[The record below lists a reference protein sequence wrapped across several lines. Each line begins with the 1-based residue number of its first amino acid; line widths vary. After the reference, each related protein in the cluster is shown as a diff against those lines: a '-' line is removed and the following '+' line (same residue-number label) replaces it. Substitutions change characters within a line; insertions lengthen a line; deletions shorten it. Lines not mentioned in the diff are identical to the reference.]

1 MFRFFVAGCLSAV
14 LGYSIP
20 HHDRTTHFLSA
31 MNSPDEEVMGPNMNF
46 SEVSTTM
53 KCIISLTIQ
62 YMVVYTALGICRSYL
77 DFTKTPYNDSSVQK
91 ALKSASETMFYA
103 PMVCLM
109 FVGFRMRVLQLTK
122 GTGNPQDWVRMSMQA
137 VTYSILANT
146 LMVMLIPLVTAQEV
160 KTDPETGV
168 MENDGANPFANS
180 ALAIVF
186 NVIRYVVFLGLY
198 VGFAAVC
205 VGVFLFKPPA
215 GVWDGP
221 IPPVSP
227 AVACTM
233 ILSVTFFMVYFLV
246 AVSRTYSQSAGGQL
260 FTSNFETVML
270 RAADTLAMAPMLSVL
285 FLAARMRAL
294 QMDPIGGNPQKWAQN
309 CFYACTYALICQT
322 ALATIVPLF
331 LGGKVEKNEKIEGD
345 FKYELKEK
353 DSFVAKALTA
363 FRFLIMLTLYACTMA
378 VVCSVFT
385 IQHPDGK
392 ELTPPLSPTMQ
403 CVLNLVFQYFVIYL
417 LLWIYYTV
425 EDFVGLDMS
434 ILAAA
439 KDAIE
444 SAKATVQ
451 FAPMLSVLFIA
462 TRMRALQMTQNK
474 GAPQG
479 WVQDGMYLASWA
491 VLIQFM
497 MCLLMPV
504 FTGRKFTPDTLDG
517 SQKTTD
523 EDINAMPGGKAGAI
537 AVTVVRYA
545 ALLALL
551 GGVAAVITGAIIM
564 TPETAN
570 GRGSIPVVTD
580 GTLPVD
586 LAPPPP
592 GVNDIPGAKSTMKG
606 VGKTVGG
613 GVDTVNSGADT
624 VTGTVSDGAKAVT
637 GF

>member
-1 MFRFFVAGCLSAV
+1 MFGLIIAGCIPAV
-14 LGYSIP
+14 LGYNLP
-20 HHDRTTHFLSA
+20 DHGRTTHFLSA

-62 YMVVYTALGICRSYL
+62 YMCVFTALGICRSYL
-77 DFTKTPYNDSSVQK
+77 DFTKTPYDDSQVQK

-146 LMVMLIPLVTAQEV
+146 LMVMLIPLVTAKEV

-168 MENDGANPFANS
+168 MENDGENPFAND
-180 ALAIVF
+180 ALRITF

-198 VGFAAVC
+198 VGFGAVC

-233 ILSVTFFMVYFLV
+233 ILAVTFFMIYFLV

-322 ALATIVPLF
+322 ALAIIVPLF
-331 LGGKVEKNEKIEGD
+331 LSGKVEKNDKVEGD

-353 DSFVAKALTA
+353 ESFVAKCLTA

-385 IQHPDGK
+385 IEHPDGK

-417 LLWIYYTV
+417 LLWIYYTI

-451 FAPMLSVLFIA
+451 FAPMLSVLFVA

-504 FTGRKFTPDTLDG
+504 FTGRKYTPDTLDG

-523 EDINAMPGGKAGAI
+523 KDIEAFPGGKAGAI
-537 AVTVVRYA
+537 CVTVVRYA

-570 GRGSIPVVTD
+570 GRGSIPVITD

-606 VGKTVGG
+606 VGQTVGG
-613 GVDTVNSGADT
+613 ATDTVNSAGET
-624 VTGTVSDGAKAVT
+624 VTKPVAGAAEAVT

>member
-1 MFRFFVAGCLSAV
+1 MIMF
-14 LGYSIP
+14 
-20 HHDRTTHFLSA
+20 
-31 MNSPDEEVMGPNMNF
+31 
-46 SEVSTTM
+46 
-53 KCIISLTIQ
+53 
-62 YMVVYTALGICRSYL
+62 
-77 DFTKTPYNDSSVQK
+77 
-91 ALKSASETMFYA
+91 
-103 PMVCLM
+103 
-109 FVGFRMRVLQLTK
+109 LQ
-122 GTGNPQDWVRMSMQA
+122 
-137 VTYSILANT
+137 
-146 LMVMLIPLVTAQEV
+146 
-160 KTDPETGV
+160 
-168 MENDGANPFANS
+168 F
-180 ALAIVF
+180 
-186 NVIRYVVFLGLY
+186 
-198 VGFAAVC
+198 
-205 VGVFLFKPPA
+205 
-215 GVWDGP
+215 
-221 IPPVSP
+221 
-227 AVACTM
+227 
-233 ILSVTFFMVYFLV
+233 
-246 AVSRTYSQSAGGQL
+246 AGGQL
-260 FTSNFETVML
+260 FTSKFEKAII

-294 QMDPIGGNPQKWAQN
+294 QMDPVSGNPQKWAQN
-309 CFYACTYALICQT
+309 CFYACIYALICQT
-322 ALATIVPLF
+322 ILAIVVPLF
-331 LGGKVEKNEKIEGD
+331 LSGKVEKNDKIEGD
-345 FKYELKEK
+345 FKYELKDG
-353 DSFVAKALTA
+353 DSFVAKCLTVA
-363 FRFLIMLTLYACTMA
+363 RFVIMLTLYACVMA

-403 CVLNLVFQYFVIYL
+403 CVLNLVFQYFIIYL
-417 LLWIYYTV
+417 LLWVYYTI

-451 FAPMLSVLFIA
+451 FAPMLSVLFVA
-462 TRMRALQMTQNK
+462 TRMRALAMTSNK

-497 MCLLMPV
+497 MCLLMPI

-523 EDINAMPGGKAGAI
+523 EDINAFPGGKAGAI
-537 AVTVVRYA
+537 AITVVRYV

-551 GGVAAVITGAIIM
+551 GGVATVITGAIIM

-606 VGKTVGG
+606 VGETVGG
-613 GVDTVNSGADT
+613 GVDAVDGAGKTVEKT
-624 VTGTVSDGAKAVT
+624 VTG
-637 GF
+637 

>member
-1 MFRFFVAGCLSAV
+1 MR
-14 LGYSIP
+14 Y
-20 HHDRTTHFLSA
+20 D
-31 MNSPDEEVMGPNMNF
+31 
-46 SEVSTTM
+46 
-53 KCIISLTIQ
+53 
-62 YMVVYTALGICRSYL
+62 
-77 DFTKTPYNDSSVQK
+77 DSQAQK

-109 FVGFRMRVLQLTK
+109 FLGFRMRVLQLTK
-122 GTGNPQDWVRMSMQA
+122 GTGNPQDWVRWSMLA

-146 LMVMLIPLVTAQEV
+146 LLVMIIPFVTAKEV

-168 MENDGANPFANS
+168 MENDGANPFESRVMQIA
-180 ALAIVF
+180 F
-186 NVIRYVVFLGLY
+186 NILRYAVFLGLY

-215 GVWDGP
+215 DVWDGP

-233 ILSVTFFMVYFLV
+233 TLSITFFLVYFLV
-246 AVSRTYSQSAGGQL
+246 AVSRTYSQFVGGNL
-260 FTSNFETVML
+260 STSKFETDML

-294 QMDPIGGNPQKWAQN
+294 QMDPISGNPQKWAQN
-309 CFYACTYALICQT
+309 CFYACTYALIFQT
-322 ALATIVPLF
+322 ILAIIVPLF
-331 LGGKVEKNEKIEGD
+331 LSGEVKKNEKIEGD
-345 FKYELKEK
+345 FKMELKEK
-353 DSFVAKALTA
+353 DSFVAKILTA

-385 IQHPDGK
+385 IQHPDGD

-479 WVQDGMYLASWA
+479 WV
-491 VLIQFM
+491 
-497 MCLLMPV
+497 
-504 FTGRKFTPDTLDG
+504 
-517 SQKTTD
+517 
-523 EDINAMPGGKAGAI
+523 
-537 AVTVVRYA
+537 
-545 ALLALL
+545 
-551 GGVAAVITGAIIM
+551 
-564 TPETAN
+564 
-570 GRGSIPVVTD
+570 
-580 GTLPVD
+580 
-586 LAPPPP
+586 
-592 GVNDIPGAKSTMKG
+592 
-606 VGKTVGG
+606 
-613 GVDTVNSGADT
+613 
-624 VTGTVSDGAKAVT
+624 
-637 GF
+637 

>member
-1 MFRFFVAGCLSAV
+1 MFRFFVAGCISAV
-14 LGYSIP
+14 LGYNLP
-20 HHDRTTHFLSA
+20 HHDRATHFLSA

-62 YMVVYTALGICRSYL
+62 YMVVYTALGITRSYL
-77 DFTKTPYNDSSVQK
+77 DFTKTAYDDSQVAK

-146 LMVMLIPLVTAQEV
+146 LMVMLIPIVTAKEV
-160 KTDPETGV
+160 KTDDEG
-168 MENDGANPFANS
+168 MMDQEGANPFENS
-180 ALAIVF
+180 SLAIVF

-198 VGFAAVC
+198 VGFGAVC
-205 VGVFLFKPPA
+205 CGVFMFKPPA

-233 ILSVTFFMVYFLV
+233 ILSVTFFMIYFLV
-246 AVSRTYSQSAGGQL
+246 AVSRTYSQQTGGQL
-260 FTSNFETVML
+260 AEGKFEKVML
-270 RAADTLAMAPMLSVL
+270 KAADTLAMAPMLSVL

-309 CFYACTYALICQT
+309 CFYACTYALIFQT
-322 ALATIVPLF
+322 ALAVAVPLF
-331 LGGKVEKNEKIEGD
+331 LGGEVKKNEKIEGD
-345 FKYELKEK
+345 FKMELKEK
-353 DSFVAKALTA
+353 DSFVAKVLTA

-497 MCLLMPV
+497 MCLLMPI
-504 FTGRKFTPDTLDG
+504 FTGKKFTPDTLDG

-537 AVTVVRYA
+537 AVTVVRYT

-551 GGVAAVITGAIIM
+551 GGVAAVITGAITM

-570 GRGSIPVVTD
+570 GRGSIPVITD

-613 GVDTVNSGADT
+613 GVDTVNSAGET
-624 VTGTVSDGAKAVT
+624 VTGPVKDAGAAVT

>member
-1 MFRFFVAGCLSAV
+1 MFRFFVAGCISAV
-14 LGYSIP
+14 LGYNLP
-20 HHDRTTHFLSA
+20 HHDRATHFLSA

-77 DFTKTPYNDSSVQK
+77 DFTKTAYADSQVQK

-146 LMVMLIPLVTAQEV
+146 LMVMLIPIVTAKEV
-160 KTDPETGV
+160 KTDDEG
-168 MENDGANPFANS
+168 MMDQEGANPFENS
-180 ALAIVF
+180 SLAIVF

-198 VGFAAVC
+198 VGFGAVC
-205 VGVFLFKPPA
+205 CGVFMFKPPA

-233 ILSVTFFMVYFLV
+233 ILSVTFFMIYFLV
-246 AVSRTYSQSAGGQL
+246 AVSRTYSQQTGGQL
-260 FTSNFETVML
+260 AEGKFEKVML
-270 RAADTLAMAPMLSVL
+270 KAADTLAMAPMLSVL

-309 CFYACTYALICQT
+309 CFYACTYALIFQT
-322 ALATIVPLF
+322 ALAVAVPLF
-331 LGGKVEKNEKIEGD
+331 LGGEVKKNEKIEGD
-345 FKYELKEK
+345 FKMELKEK
-353 DSFVAKALTA
+353 DSFVAKVLTA

-497 MCLLMPV
+497 MCLLMPI
-504 FTGRKFTPDTLDG
+504 FTGKKFTPDTLDG

-523 EDINAMPGGKAGAI
+523 EDINAFPGGKAGAI
-537 AVTVVRYA
+537 AVTVVRYT
-545 ALLALL
+545 ALVALL
-551 GGVAAVITGAIIM
+551 GGVAAVITGAITM

-570 GRGSIPVVTD
+570 GRGSIPVITD

-613 GVDTVNSGADT
+613 GVDTVNSAGDA
-624 VTGTVSDGAKAVT
+624 VEGTVSDGAKAVT